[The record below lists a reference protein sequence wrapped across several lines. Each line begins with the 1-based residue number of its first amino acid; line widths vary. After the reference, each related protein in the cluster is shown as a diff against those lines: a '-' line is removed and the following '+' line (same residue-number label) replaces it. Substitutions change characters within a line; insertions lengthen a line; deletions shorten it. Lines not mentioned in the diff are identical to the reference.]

1 MDQSAQ
7 TATST
12 LDPHAQE
19 QEPQIDPGKVAA
31 LQARLEREQNLPL
44 GVTAGAIAAL
54 LGAVVW
60 ATITVATEFQIGWMA
75 IGVGFLVGFAVR
87 MFGKGVSQP
96 FGYFGAGLALVG
108 CLLGNLL
115 SACGFIAQQEPS
127 AALLDVTLGVLSQP
141 AVAAEIMRLTFTPI
155 DLLFYGLAVYEGYR
169 LSFRELTETD
179 VAELVTVGDAT
190 PR

>member
-1 MDQSAQ
+1 MEQSAH
-7 TATST
+7 TATAT
-12 LDPHAQE
+12 LDPQA
-19 QEPQIDPGKVAA
+19 QEPQLDPGRVAA

-54 LGAVVW
+54 LGAAAW
-60 ATITVATEFQIGWMA
+60 AAITVATEYQIGWMA
-75 IGVGFLVGFAVR
+75 IGIGFLVGFAVR
-87 MFGKGVSQP
+87 MFGNGVSQP

-141 AVAAEIMRLTFTPI
+141 VIAAEIMRLTFTPI

-169 LSFRELTETD
+169 LSFRELTEAD
-179 VAELVTVGDAT
+179 VFELVDAGDAT